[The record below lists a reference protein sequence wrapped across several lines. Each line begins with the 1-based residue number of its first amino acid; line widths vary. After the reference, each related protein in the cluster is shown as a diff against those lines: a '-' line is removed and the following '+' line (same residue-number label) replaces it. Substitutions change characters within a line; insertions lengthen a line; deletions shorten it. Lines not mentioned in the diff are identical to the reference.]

1 MIVLWSW
8 RRQLISRLV
17 VLNDD
22 DRQTRFEAVNE
33 GKDLWT
39 WPEIQVLYLKSR
51 VDVGRMGFFLWF
63 RSRPCVPQRRRTRN
77 RR

>member
-22 DRQTRFEAVNE
+22 DRQTRFEAVN
-33 GKDLWT
+33 
-39 WPEIQVLYLKSR
+39 
-51 VDVGRMGFFLWF
+51 
-63 RSRPCVPQRRRTRN
+63 
-77 RR
+77 